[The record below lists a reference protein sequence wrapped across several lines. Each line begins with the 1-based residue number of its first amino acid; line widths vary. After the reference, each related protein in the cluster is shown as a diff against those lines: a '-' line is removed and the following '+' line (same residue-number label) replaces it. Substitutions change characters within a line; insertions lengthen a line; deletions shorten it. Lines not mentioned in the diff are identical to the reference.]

1 MDDRLHHA
9 SLGSFGTLAP
19 LFGQVATQLSGVRG
33 EEVEACVAEQR
44 RAGGRLGEILFR
56 RGLCTRDRVAQ
67 VLQVQARQTV
77 AAVQARQP
85 RSPFP
90 YPAFLSLCMPAYNE
104 AANIE
109 DTLRAACA
117 ILPEVVEQFEV
128 VVVDDGSGD
137 STGDLVGHFGRRD
150 PRVRLV
156 CHPQNRG
163 YGAAVSTGLRAAR
176 GELVM
181 FTDSDGQ
188 FSLLDL
194 PRFLARLPGHD
205 AVVGYRAQRADAW
218 HRLLNAWGWNQLIRL
233 FLGPRV
239 RDLDCAFKLFRRELL
254 DRLHLTATG
263 AAINAEIM
271 AQCARGRARIAEL
284 PVRHFPRYHGA
295 PTGAALRVIARAFRE
310 LPRMWKYRT
319 GPAPRLSLS
328 ANGLRH
334 EPRLRVCALA
344 ACPFPANHGTPG
356 SIREMSEAVAALGH
370 NVHIV
375 TYHFGEAIPVKG
387 PQLHRVPALTSESAV
402 VVGPTWRRP
411 LYDLLMVFK
420 TLQVIHRH
428 RPHLLHAHGYEAALA
443 AGLCRAVTGLP
454 VVYSGHNTMGDELAS
469 YRFIRPQWLAQGLAR
484 LLDAF
489 VPRLADRC
497 VPHSSNLEE
506 FFRRAGLQARTEPV
520 VPFGIDVNEMADAA
534 NHDGAAGRLRYGLGR
549 GPVVLY
555 TGVLDQFQRLDLL
568 LEAMSHLLLYE
579 PAVRLLIVVTIA
591 QERHLANLRRQI
603 TELGLD
609 RHVVLTEPQCL
620 DGVRELL
627 PVADVAVVPRPRAPG
642 FPIKLLNYMAA
653 RRPCVLFASSAS
665 QGLSHGDNAFLAT
678 PDTGL
683 ALGEALLTVLRD
695 EPLRRRLAE
704 SGHQFVRAHHD
715 RLVIARKVCDAY
727 RRSLG
732 LVTYP
737 RLHGDT
743 LSSRPVQPPVPSL
756 VRTWPGG
763 HLDTQSSREVARA
776 FA

>member
-9 SLGSFGTLAP
+9 CLSSFGALAP

-137 STGDLVGHFGRRD
+137 STGDLVGGFGRRD

-233 FLGPRV
+233 FLGARV

-319 GPAPRLSLS
+319 GPAPRLGLS

-356 SIREMSEAVAALGH
+356 SIREMSEAVSALGH
-370 NVHIV
+370 DVHIV

-443 AGLCRAVTGLP
+443 AGICRALTGLP
-454 VVYSGHNTMGDELAS
+454 VVYSASNTMIDELAS
-469 YRFIRPQWLAQGLAR
+469 YRFIRPRWLADGLAR
-484 LLDAF
+484 ALDAF
-489 VPRLADRC
+489 VPRLANRC
-497 VPHSSNLEE
+497 LPHSTNTEKFLHA
-506 FFRRAGLQARTEPV
+506 AGLRARTEPII
-520 VPFGIDVNEMADAA
+520 PFGIDMTEARDG
-534 NHDGAAGRLRYGLGR
+534 DGAAGRLRYGLGR

-555 TGVLDQFQRLDLL
+555 AGVLDEFQRLDLL
-568 LEAMSHLLLYE
+568 LEAMAHLLLYE
-579 PAVRLLIVVTIA
+579 PQARLLVVVTIA
-591 QERHLANLRRQI
+591 KERDLAALRQKAA
-603 TELGLD
+603 ELGLAK
-609 RHVVLTEPQCL
+609 HLVLTEPQCL

-627 PVADVAVVPRPRAPG
+627 PVADVAVVPRPHVAG

-653 RRPCVLFASSAS
+653 RRPSVLFASSAS
-665 QGLSHGDNAFLAT
+665 KGLVHGDNVLLAA

-683 ALGEALLTVLRD
+683 ALGEAILEVLRD
-695 EPLRRRLAE
+695 ESLRRRLGE
-704 SGHQFVRAHHD
+704 NGYQFVRAHHD
-715 RLVIARKVCDAY
+715 RLAIARKVCAAC
-727 RRSLG
+727 RRALG
-732 LVTYP
+732 DITYP
-737 RLHGDT
+737 LVHEET
-743 LSSRPVQPPVPSL
+743 VSLPSRPVRNPEPLTFKPPRGQQFRP
-756 VRTWPGG
+756 
-763 HLDTQSSREVARA
+763 QSPREVAHA
-776 FA
+776 IA